1 MTLLVIL
8 LGFLEFFVI
17 FVVLERRTSLKLN
30 HQKLLREWV
39 KHVRKKKG
47 RGLKRFLSR
56 SRRRFLRSGRPRSL
70 TIDFMELWVMVF
82 IKM

>member
-8 LGFLEFFVI
+8 LGFPKFFVI
-17 FVVLERRTSLKLN
+17 FVDMERRISLKLN

-47 RGLKRFLSR
+47 YGLKRFLSR
-56 SRRRFLRSGRPRSL
+56 SRSRF
-70 TIDFMELWVMVF
+70 FKKWQAEELLD
-82 IKM
+82 

>member
-8 LGFLEFFVI
+8 LGFSEFFVI
-17 FVVLERRTSLKLN
+17 FVLMERRTSLKLN

-47 RGLKRFLSR
+47 EWF
-56 SRRRFLRSGRPRSL
+56 
-70 TIDFMELWVMVF
+70 EVF
-82 IKM
+82 FESVAS

>member
-8 LGFLEFFVI
+8 LGFSEFFVI
-17 FVVLERRTSLKLN
+17 FVVMERRTSLNLN

-47 RGLKRFLSR
+47 YGLKRFLSR
-56 SRRRFLRSGRPRSL
+56 SRRRFLKKWQA
-70 TIDFMELWVMVF
+70 DEFND
-82 IKM
+82 

>member
-8 LGFLEFFVI
+8 LGFSEFFVI
-17 FVVLERRTSLKLN
+17 FVVMERRTSLNLN

-47 RGLKRFLSR
+47 YGLKRFLSR
-56 SRRRFLRSGRPRSL
+56 SRRMF
-70 TIDFMELWVMVF
+70 FKKWQAEELLD
-82 IKM
+82 

>member
-8 LGFLEFFVI
+8 LGFSEFFVI
-17 FVVLERRTSLKLN
+17 FVVMERRTSLNLN

-47 RGLKRFLSR
+47 YGLKRFLSR
-56 SRRRFLRSGRPRSL
+56 SRRSF
-70 TIDFMELWVMVF
+70 FKKWQAEELLD
-82 IKM
+82 

>member
-8 LGFLEFFVI
+8 LGFSEFFVI
-17 FVVLERRTSLKLN
+17 FVLMERRISLKLN

-47 RGLKRFLSR
+47 SGLKRFLSR
-56 SRRRFLRSGRPRSL
+56 ERHRFFKKWQA
-70 TIDFMELWVMVF
+70 DELF
-82 IKM
+82 D

>member
-8 LGFLEFFVI
+8 LGFSEFFVI
-17 FVVLERRTSLKLN
+17 FVLMERRTSLKLN

-47 RGLKRFLSR
+47 NDLKRFLSR
-56 SRRRFLRSGRPRSL
+56 SRRRF
-70 TIDFMELWVMVF
+70 FKKW
-82 IKM
+82 